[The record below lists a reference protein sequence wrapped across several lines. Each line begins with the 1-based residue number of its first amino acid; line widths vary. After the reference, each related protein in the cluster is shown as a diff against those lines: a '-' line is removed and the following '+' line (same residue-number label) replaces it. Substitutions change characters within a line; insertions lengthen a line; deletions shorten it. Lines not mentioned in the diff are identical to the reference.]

1 MHGQS
6 KRERIGIKD
15 GEGNIIESYYGNE
28 WNEELGLYEGY
39 FETDWVID
47 GKMEEVEFV
56 IENIQVTEEGSQ
68 FIDYDPNNPKTQ
80 VFPIQKDGIDT
91 LTLQT
96 FEQPNNLVLL
106 RSNITFTDSEMKSYW
121 AGIQAIDDM
130 NKPIQ
135 AEKNEYGSSSGLTGE
150 YYSQQLF
157 KLDTL
162 RA

>member
-1 MHGQS
+1 MT
-6 KRERIGIKD
+6 I
-15 GEGNIIESYYGNE
+15 
-28 WNEELGLYEGY
+28 
-39 FETDWVID
+39 
-47 GKMEEVEFV
+47 
-56 IENIQVTEEGSQ
+56 
-68 FIDYDPNNPKTQ
+68 
-80 VFPIQKDGIDT
+80 
-91 LTLQT
+91 QT
-96 FEQPNNLVLL
+96 FEQPDNLVLL

-162 RA
+162 RAEGTKFQLAYNHRKQGQGG